1 MGNAR
6 GTRDQLL
13 ELFEKNK
20 GSYFSGEEIAE
31 KLGISR
37 TAVWKAVQSLKNE
50 GYKIEAVRNKG
61 YSLATD
67 TDILSAQGIEKYL
80 RDAVGVGDEAGAGR
94 NGNAKVTLNVLSEVD
109 STNVVA
115 REKATAGA
123 PDGYTVVAGS
133 QTKGRGRMGR
143 AFYSPAG
150 TGVYMSLVL
159 RPKNF
164 SPQNAVKLTTMAAVA
179 VCRAIEKVS
188 GEKAEIKW
196 VNDVYVRGK
205 KVCGIL
211 TEASFNLEDGSLEY
225 AVLGIGI
232 NVFPPKGGFPEDV
245 KSVAG
250 AVFREAESDGKNRL
264 TAEFLNSFMEIYN
277 KFSQNGDESYV
288 DDYRNRSFVIG
299 MDVKVVNGEESRNA
313 TVLDVDHDCRLVV
326 EFEDGLRESLY
337 SGEISLRVPGVHYDE
352 QLSKLTDSIISGS
365 RLTRNDDLSI
375 LLKADLEELCNGAD
389 EIRKKFCG
397 NKADLCTIVN
407 GMSGRCSEDC
417 KFCAQSCHYKTGA
430 QEYGFIST
438 EEILEHAKRNEAA
451 GVHRYSIVTS
461 GRSLKGEALESAL
474 IAYETLRKETGLKLC
489 ASHGLQTVEEFKRM
503 KAAGVDRCHCN
514 IETSKRYFP
523 QVCTTHTYEEKL
535 ENILHAQEAGLQVC
549 SGGIIG
555 MGETWEDRIEMALS
569 LAELG
574 VDSIP
579 LNILQP
585 IAGTP
590 FEGLRPISDEDILRT
605 VAIFRYLNP
614 TALVRIA
621 AGRKRFPGGGKILF
635 RSGANSAIT
644 GDMLTT
650 TGTGI
655 AEDVRMMKKLGYE
668 I

>member
-1 MGNAR
+1 MTKILIKEGMKMGNAR

-211 TEASFNLEDGSLEY
+211 REASFNLEDGSLEY

-232 NVFPPKGGFPEDV
+232 NVFP
-245 KSVAG
+245 A
-250 AVFREAESDGKNRL
+250 
-264 TAEFLNSFMEIYN
+264 
-277 KFSQNGDESYV
+277 
-288 DDYRNRSFVIG
+288 
-299 MDVKVVNGEESRNA
+299 
-313 TVLDVDHDCRLVV
+313 
-326 EFEDGLRESLY
+326 
-337 SGEISLRVPGVHYDE
+337 
-352 QLSKLTDSIISGS
+352 
-365 RLTRNDDLSI
+365 
-375 LLKADLEELCNGAD
+375 
-389 EIRKKFCG
+389 
-397 NKADLCTIVN
+397 
-407 GMSGRCSEDC
+407 
-417 KFCAQSCHYKTGA
+417 
-430 QEYGFIST
+430 
-438 EEILEHAKRNEAA
+438 
-451 GVHRYSIVTS
+451 
-461 GRSLKGEALESAL
+461 
-474 IAYETLRKETGLKLC
+474 
-489 ASHGLQTVEEFKRM
+489 
-503 KAAGVDRCHCN
+503 
-514 IETSKRYFP
+514 
-523 QVCTTHTYEEKL
+523 
-535 ENILHAQEAGLQVC
+535 
-549 SGGIIG
+549 
-555 MGETWEDRIEMALS
+555 
-569 LAELG
+569 
-574 VDSIP
+574 
-579 LNILQP
+579 
-585 IAGTP
+585 
-590 FEGLRPISDEDILRT
+590 
-605 VAIFRYLNP
+605 
-614 TALVRIA
+614 
-621 AGRKRFPGGGKILF
+621 
-635 RSGANSAIT
+635 
-644 GDMLTT
+644 
-650 TGTGI
+650 
-655 AEDVRMMKKLGYE
+655 
-668 I
+668 